1 MKRGQNSPSVFP
13 PLERQAPT
21 SFPVNALSENRPWRL
36 KSSVALFSLSALD
49 FPPGILLGFSSSSP
63 SVKSSPV
70 FPLLH
75 HPEGNPPLSRS
86 SEGRP
91 KKPTRPLPRAPLGA
105 LHPSLLSHLLP
116 RGKKIPRALLVS
128 NSGNPPPHPHSVS
141 PHPLLASSFFP
152 PVPIFSGARVRGWGG
167 GG

>member
-13 PLERQAPT
+13 PPERQAPT

-49 FPPGILLGFSSSSP
+49 FPPGILFGFSSSSP
-63 SVKSSPV
+63 SVKYFPV

-91 KKPTRPLPRAPLGA
+91 KKPTRPLPRAPQCA
-105 LHPSLLSHLLP
+105 LHPLPPFPSSTLGEKKSHVLSRCPIAGIHHL
-116 RGKKIPRALLVS
+116 I
-128 NSGNPPPHPHSVS
+128 PPPFLPILSS
-141 PHPLLASSFFP
+141 PPRSFHRSR
-152 PVPIFSGARVRGWGG
+152 FSPGLE
-167 GG
+167 